1 MTGDRNTRDK
11 LIALTQ
17 LVAQEGIEISAAFA
31 ALHGLHPTHL
41 QALMLVM
48 AAQDAGTLISA
59 GALSEQLALTSGAIT
74 AALDRLERAGH
85 LARVRD
91 GSDRRKVLLRASP
104 SGRALTEQYL
114 LPSLQRSHDAMDQFT
129 PAELEV
135 AHRYLTVTSAA
146 MGAYRRSLAPQ
157 PASTP
162 ETSAAP
168 GREPTT

>member
-1 MTGDRNTRDK
+1 MTGDRDTRGE

-17 LVAQEGIEISAAFA
+17 RVAQEGVEISAAFA

-41 QALMLVM
+41 QTLMLVIT
-48 AAQDAGTLISA
+48 AQDAGTLISA

-74 AALDRLERAGH
+74 AALDRLEGAGH

-91 GSDRRKVLLRASP
+91 GGDRRKVLLRASP

-114 LPSLQRSHDAMDQFT
+114 LPSLQRSHDVMDHFT

-135 AHRYLTVTSAA
+135 AHRYLAATSAA
-146 MGAYRRSLAPQ
+146 MGAYRRSLTPQ
-157 PASTP
+157 PAS
-162 ETSAAP
+162 AP
-168 GREPTT
+168 QPSNPPRREPTT